1 MEIIGS
7 INLLGISFDGVG
19 TVADWVNIIAT
30 VITII
35 FTIRHF
41 SKINKVKIRIR
52 AHSEIN
58 DEGKKIIVFEVENL
72 KQAPIN
78 VEFLGFKSKAIHNY
92 DYAVGQQGMMY
103 QNKLTGNIEQIRNK
117 VDFLNKQ
124 AFDQFG
130 YTEKI
135 DGRDIGAR
143 IKLDIEDLNKAME
156 VNGINTNLYIRFK
169 ESTNSFKE
177 KSVSQLI
184 KNI

>member
-58 DEGKKIIVFEVENL
+58 DEGKK
-72 KQAPIN
+72 
-78 VEFLGFKSKAIHNY
+78 
-92 DYAVGQQGMMY
+92 
-103 QNKLTGNIEQIRNK
+103 
-117 VDFLNKQ
+117 
-124 AFDQFG
+124 
-130 YTEKI
+130 
-135 DGRDIGAR
+135 
-143 IKLDIEDLNKAME
+143 
-156 VNGINTNLYIRFK
+156 
-169 ESTNSFKE
+169 
-177 KSVSQLI
+177 
-184 KNI
+184 

>member
-1 MEIIGS
+1 
-7 INLLGISFDGVG
+7 
-19 TVADWVNIIAT
+19 
-30 VITII
+30 
-35 FTIRHF
+35 
-41 SKINKVKIRIR
+41 
-52 AHSEIN
+52 
-58 DEGKKIIVFEVENL
+58 
-72 KQAPIN
+72 
-78 VEFLGFKSKAIHNY
+78 
-92 DYAVGQQGMMY
+92 MMY

-184 KNI
+184 KIYKKQSKIRKTKLIMVSFFILPSTARGVKN